1 VHAVGAFRFS
11 PTGEGLF
18 LFNTTEASSIYS
30 KIRVVTHRMADARR
44 IASRSIG
51 HVSVC
56 MTKLYISQAANS
68 KQSINAEMYKTCR
81 SNKAYGPYT
90 AFFHV

>member
-1 VHAVGAFRFS
+1 LSAVCASRLS

-18 LFNTTEASSIYS
+18 LFNTTEANSIYS

-51 HVSVC
+51 HVSAC
-56 MTKLYISQAANS
+56 IILYDKNIPQAS
-68 KQSINAEMYKTCR
+68 KQQT
-81 SNKAYGPYT
+81 T
-90 AFFHV
+90 LL